1 MTRLKAGVL
10 AGLLMFTMSGSAV
23 ADDDYEFIY
32 QLGGGAALG
41 NAATNRDN
49 TIIIGGSAGWNTDLM
64 CGNFDIN
71 LSIQN
76 QLNGVS
82 GAFQNLMDNVINA
95 ASGVVASLP
104 ALVLQRLNPALYD
117 LLQNGIL
124 QASEEFHLG
133 EVTCEGIVEDMKKTN
148 EGEGWDSVAVSRF
161 WANASQ
167 SPDQDI
173 LLVEEEADEAGM
185 NAGVPWLGG
194 EDRGGLNQAPI
205 QTIRDTATAGY
216 NLLLNREPNAVG
228 GNCAEALICS
238 TWATSTEA
246 ADWVVR
252 VLGEKQIRTCM
263 NCEKIAS
270 QAGMGL
276 LRQYEITLEEVA
288 LGITELVNSN
298 AAPNS
303 EQLALVSAGNGVIVT
318 RPVIEA
324 IRAERARGALIQR
337 LASEV
342 ALARTLE
349 SALMARRALLA
360 GRKEPNIAS
369 VEKAQ
374 SEIETT
380 IDELNGE
387 IENMLFEMDVRQRM
401 AGNTTLSLMLRNNQR
416 GALPVGE
423 DGQEQTMEDGGVST
437 E

>member
-1 MTRLKAGVL
+1 
-10 AGLLMFTMSGSAV
+10 
-23 ADDDYEFIY
+23 
-32 QLGGGAALG
+32 
-41 NAATNRDN
+41 
-49 TIIIGGSAGWNTDLM
+49 
-64 CGNFDIN
+64 
-71 LSIQN
+71 
-76 QLNGVS
+76 
-82 GAFQNLMDNVINA
+82 
-95 ASGVVASLP
+95 VASLP
-104 ALVLQRLNPALYD
+104 ALAIQRLTPALYD

-133 EVTCEGIVEDMKKTN
+133 EISCEKIVEDMKKTN
-148 EGEGWDSVAVSRF
+148 GGEGWDSIAVSRY

-167 SPDQDI
+167 APDQDI
-173 LLVEEEADEAGM
+173 LLVKDEADEAGM

-194 EDRGGLNQAPI
+194 ADRGGLNQEPI

-216 NLLLNREPNAVG
+216 NLLLNRTPNAVG
-228 GNCAEALICS
+228 GNCADALICS
-238 TWATSTEA
+238 TGLTATEA

-276 LRQYEITLEEVA
+276 LRQYEVTLEEVV

-298 AAPNS
+298 SAPNS
-303 EQLALVSAGNGVIVT
+303 EQLALVSAGNAVIVT

-324 IRAERARGALIQR
+324 IRAERARDALIQR

-349 SALMARRALLA
+349 AALMARRALLA

-380 IDELNGE
+380 ITELNGE
-387 IENMLFEMDVRQRM
+387 IENVLFEMDVRQRM
-401 AGNTTLSLMLRNNQR
+401 AGNTTLSVMLRNNQR